1 MKRILPL
8 LILLLFGV
16 GIAPVSA
23 THPIDIRHLNPA
35 GDERAVKDFNGIV
48 AGGPVRVVVKF
59 GDKESL
65 RFEGDADAIST
76 LVSEVKGELLII
88 RPKTSWVSWARKYAG
103 KQITAYV
110 TAKQIT
116 SLSMSGDGS
125 ISVTGTVVATEFTA
139 TLSGSGSIKA
149 NVEADKITG
158 VVSGSGSSDISGKA
172 DVASVTLSGPGNFGS
187 KQLAVN
193 KELSARISGAGSI
206 KASTDGKINAVI
218 SGSGHV
224 YFAGAP
230 EIEQRVIG
238 AGGVAEL
245 K

>member
-1 MKRILPL
+1 MKLYPV
-8 LILLLFGV
+8 LFFLFLSGQ
-16 GIAPVSA
+16 IFA
-23 THPIDIRHLNPA
+23 TSLRTARVHSLADSF
-35 GDERAVKDFNGIV
+35 GDERAVKNFNGIV
-48 AGGPVRVVVKF
+48 AGGPIKVMVEF

-103 KQITAYV
+103 KQIIARV
-110 TAKQIT
+110 TARQIT

-125 ISVTGTVVATEFTA
+125 ISVTGTVVAAEFA
-139 TLSGSGSIKA
+139 STLSGSGSIRA
-149 NVEADKITG
+149 RVEADKITG
-158 VVSGSGSSDISGKA
+158 VLSGSGISDISGEA
-172 DVASVTLSGPGNFGS
+172 GLASVTLSGPGSFGS
-187 KQLAVN
+187 KKLMVKN
-193 KELSARISGAGSI
+193 ELSARISGAGSI
-206 KASTDGKINAVI
+206 KVSTDGKIKAMI

-224 YFAGAP
+224 YYAGAP